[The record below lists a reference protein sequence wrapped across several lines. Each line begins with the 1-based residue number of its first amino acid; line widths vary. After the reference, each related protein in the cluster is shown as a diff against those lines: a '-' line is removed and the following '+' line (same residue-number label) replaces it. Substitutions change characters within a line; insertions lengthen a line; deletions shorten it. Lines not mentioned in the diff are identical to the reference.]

1 MIEINSKT
9 DCCGC
14 HACVQACPKNCISMR
29 ADEEGFLYPEVNKTT
44 CIGCGLCEKVCPVIN
59 QSEES
64 RPTHVYAAKN
74 PDEQTRIQSSSGGVF
89 TMLAQ
94 KVIDEGGVVF
104 GARFDENWDVIHD
117 YTETESGLPAFRGS
131 KYVQSRIGDTFI
143 HAREF
148 LNQGRTVLFSGTPCQ
163 IAALRLF
170 LRRQYENLLTIDVVC
185 HGVPSPGVWR
195 AYLEHIMH
203 PEGAAGKNTVLCSL
217 KGMPEISGISF
228 RDKSTGWK
236 KFGFVVRVKSAP
248 GAGKNSVCG
257 ALEAEESEV
266 YLQETLDV
274 NVFMRGFLKDLYL
287 RPSCHECPAKSGKSH
302 SDITIADFWGV
313 SRYFPEYDDDRGVGL
328 VLVNTEKG
336 NQILST
342 LKIDKIESSFEQAVA
357 GNPAIVRSARLHKWR
372 ENFWKEYSKNCID
385 AIVPVCEKM
394 KPGLLRSIYCKI
406 RLRAVKL
413 IKKIIRRK

>member
-1 MIEINSKT
+1 M
-9 DCCGC
+9 
-14 HACVQACPKNCISMR
+14 
-29 ADEEGFLYPEVNKTT
+29 
-44 CIGCGLCEKVCPVIN
+44 
-59 QSEES
+59 
-64 RPTHVYAAKN
+64 
-74 PDEQTRIQSSSGGVF
+74 
-89 TMLAQ
+89 
-94 KVIDEGGVVF
+94 
-104 GARFDENWDVIHD
+104 
-117 YTETESGLPAFRGS
+117 
-131 KYVQSRIGDTFI
+131 
-143 HAREF
+143 
-148 LNQGRTVLFSGTPCQ
+148 
-163 IAALRLF
+163 
-170 LRRQYENLLTIDVVC
+170 
-185 HGVPSPGVWR
+185 
-195 AYLEHIMH
+195 
-203 PEGAAGKNTVLCSL
+203 
-217 KGMPEISGISF
+217 
-228 RDKSTGWK
+228 
-236 KFGFVVRVKSAP
+236 KSAP

-336 NQILST
+336 NQILSS